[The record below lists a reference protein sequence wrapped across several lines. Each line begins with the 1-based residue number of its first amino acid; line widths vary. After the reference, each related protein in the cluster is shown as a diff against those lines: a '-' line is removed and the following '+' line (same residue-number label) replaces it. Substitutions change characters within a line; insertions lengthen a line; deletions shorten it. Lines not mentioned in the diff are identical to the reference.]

1 MRAAI
6 SLMRSE
12 DSLALRSMGMCTL
25 RYLSLKP
32 IVKPKVVQAGGLP
45 AACLLVNHNVSSPL
59 EMDLQTHIAG
69 FLVSMAGLMSGL
81 TLGLMSLDQVDIEV
95 RAGGEVAR
103 VGSGGRRLQMQGCGG
118 RQRQRQLPVFAVSG
132 ASAMQFQ

>member
-1 MRAAI
+1 MYPTYLPPHSDRPARALPCRQRRGWGDDPAPGP
-6 SLMRSE
+6 SPDPGGDPSDPE
-12 DSLALRSMGMCTL
+12 DELF
-25 RYLSLKP
+25 
-32 IVKPKVVQAGGLP
+32 LP
-45 AACLLVNHNVSSPL
+45 YCLL
-59 EMDLQTHIAG
+59 AC
-69 FLVSMAGLMSGL
+69 FLVSRAGLMSGL